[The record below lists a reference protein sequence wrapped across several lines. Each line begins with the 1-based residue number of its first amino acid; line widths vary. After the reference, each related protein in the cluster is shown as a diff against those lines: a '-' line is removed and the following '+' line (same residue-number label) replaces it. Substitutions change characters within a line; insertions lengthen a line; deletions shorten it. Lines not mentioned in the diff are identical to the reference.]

1 MQEVQQAAAAPS
13 PLSPPEPSRGRA
25 TDTAVPLPYRRHQSL
40 CTDHAFVSLLE
51 AYRGSG
57 GLAPA
62 EELLVSFKHRGG
74 PDVSRLARWIVA
86 RQVSSFAWHA
96 RTWLP
101 LFQFCPRDMSP
112 RRELGTVI
120 AELNAVYDE
129 CELATWFATPNLS
142 LAGRSPVQA
151 FMTSCSAVVRAARI
165 DRFVAD
171 A

>member
-1 MQEVQQAAAAPS
+1 MQEAHQAATASSPRESFQSHTTDAAV
-13 PLSPPEPSRGRA
+13 L
-25 TDTAVPLPYRRHQSL
+25 LPYRRHQSI
-40 CTDHAFVSLLE
+40 CTDRAFVALLD
-51 AYRGSG
+51 ACRPTG

-74 PDVSRLARWIVA
+74 PDVSMLARWIVA
-86 RQVSSFAWHA
+86 RQVISFAWHA

-101 LFQFCPRDMSP
+101 LFQFCPRDMTP
-112 RRELGTVI
+112 RRELGPVV

-142 LAGRSPVQA
+142 LAGRSPLNA
-151 FMTSCSAVVRAARI
+151 FDSDALAVVRAARI